1 MSRGVVVWITG
12 LPSSGKSTF
21 AAHLREQ
28 LVTLGIASCL
38 LDSDEV
44 RGALVPA
51 PGYDEVGRDHFYD
64 TLGRLAAMLES
75 QGLVVVVPAT
85 AHRRAYRD
93 RARRR
98 AERWL
103 EVFLDVPAE
112 ECRARDAK
120 GLYAASAAGTARAV
134 PGADLG
140 YEAPPT
146 PDVVA
151 RGGHDLDAVARV
163 IAEIAESRRRTSPR

>member
-51 PGYDEVGRDHFYD
+51 RGYDEVGRDHFYD

-103 EVFLDVPAE
+103 
-112 ECRARDAK
+112 
-120 GLYAASAAGTARAV
+120 
-134 PGADLG
+134 
-140 YEAPPT
+140 
-146 PDVVA
+146 
-151 RGGHDLDAVARV
+151 
-163 IAEIAESRRRTSPR
+163 